1 MRIFISQH
9 TKERALERGTN
20 KKEILEVLSCGFSIA
35 AKYGRKGKARVY
47 DFKRTRLHRFYEQ
60 KRVEVFYIDED
71 DDIIVLTV
79 YVFYGK
85 WE

>member
-20 KKEILEVLSCGFSIA
+20 NKEILEVLSSGFSIL
-35 AKYGRKGKARVY
+35 AKYGRKGKAKVY
-47 DFKRTRLHRFYEQ
+47 DFGRTRLNRFYEQ
-60 KRVEVFYIDED
+60 KRVEVFYTDEE
-71 DDIIVLTV
+71 DDIIVSTV